1 MRLKGNAKGEFA
13 MMRTFIM
20 AVLAG
25 LIAVPAMAQ
34 TRDPRTSNPSAAVGE
49 RSAQGAGAVIFR
61 GKVIAHDPD
70 PWIRDEIK
78 RHAESGWP
86 D

>member
-1 MRLKGNAKGEFA
+1 MR
-13 MMRTFIM
+13 RTFIM
-20 AVLAG
+20 AALAG

-34 TRDPRTSNPSAAVGE
+34 LRNPPASNPGAAIGE
-49 RSAQGAGAVIFR
+49 DRRDSDAVIFR

-70 PWIRDEIK
+70 PRIRNEIK

>member
-1 MRLKGNAKGEFA
+1 
-13 MMRTFIM
+13 MMKTLIT
-20 AVLAG
+20 AALAG

-34 TRDPRTSNPSAAVGE
+34 TRDPPASNPSAVAGE
-49 RSAQGAGAVIFR
+49 RSAGDPDAVTFR
-61 GKVIAHDPD
+61 GKVIARDPD
-70 PWIRDEIK
+70 PWIRNEIK